1 MNEVEKKKF
10 DNYIILIRN
19 GEVKDLINL
28 INSVKN
34 PLHMGVEY
42 NRFLKSYLEQVISEG
57 DKKYYTPENG
67 YVMDKNRR
75 LYVKI
80 TGDMLN
86 EMAEY
91 SKLMKNHE
99 LTEYFDRLVDE
110 NVHKAKISIMT
121 EVDLK
126 EEFLTTAKDFQ
137 KIFFESV
144 TN

>member
-42 NRFLKSYLEQVISEG
+42 NRFLKLYLEQVISEG

>member
-34 PLHMGVEY
+34 PLHMGY
-42 NRFLKSYLEQVISEG
+42 NRFLKLYLEQVISEG